1 MDNTQIAMSHL
12 AKKHRIETAV
22 LDLSFDEQ
30 SMADGFQQQAHTY
43 VLHTLLPAIDRVF
56 EQHQQG
62 WEICID
68 RLEIDLGE
76 LDGRDYL
83 SQLETKLV
91 AALSE
96 KMMELNSS
104 SSGLAVVTS
113 SEQPDGI
120 IKEISFRKLSSE
132 ESDWQQLCYF
142 LNRGQL
148 PWSSPFATGK
158 LTSQGWQDWLVV
170 TLFKNIKPLTT
181 LLNRSPYLDSLLS
194 RLVLQLSIEKSIEL
208 ILKLA
213 QPSRIKQV
221 RYLFKLMFNYGDDA
235 ASSALEKRLYANGAL
250 LNSATNNEKLFFIRA
265 LFKALLTGST
275 RQSADAVEPINEW
288 FPALVDIGQRYL
300 SDELKPEFSAQFND
314 TNYQKQQDKSS
325 RTLLVSALLIKA
337 ILSGDIDQLQ
347 SVWHL
352 AVGEYR
358 TEFLKLVIH
367 LGQQAE
373 VRYRLSKALSESMWQ
388 QLLELIEPT
397 ESDFIRRISL
407 LFKPVKERAV
417 DMSSASVKTLSD
429 SQSKQQFWLFTLT
442 YLLVE
447 RGSQFNRKSYLQSM
461 LRQNA
466 SHHNISQM
474 QLHQLLLQTLESL
487 PMESALKRNM
497 HVLLSQLQGELAD
510 HNLDEKLK
518 VASHEVKLTAE
529 QIALEDIAT
538 ALNLG
543 RYDRLK
549 LHWSHYVSAYP
560 DALITS
566 LYLYGHQP
574 ICVTAIVTHFTLAML
589 RDTLG
594 LLAPK
599 ERQFIQPLIE
609 QTPLQLKKVEMAKP
623 IEQRELTKQ
632 LWEFTFSYLL
642 VERGSNFNN
651 LSYLGYITHKI
662 AAHNN
667 LDHQEFVHHL
677 ASAFYSLEAPSE
689 MQKQLLLL
697 LAELL
702 LEPVINLK
710 QTESSSSSVELAQA
724 PVNITDKTRQQYRQF
739 ILALTAGD
747 ATRIEQVIK
756 DLDNS
761 DRAFVIRVLH
771 YFLKPANRYTSPQGL
786 MTRAQDAIDRYLL
799 ALPRSTLTALLQLLY
814 PTSQQW
820 LGSLVNSHSILCV
833 GLPSLNTFKAFDGN
847 GGIPSLQP
855 LISSMSLRRVMTFS
869 KQLQRHI
876 WREIWQSIGHSI
888 KEEAA
893 SGTEISELSEQ
904 LIMRVFSRVAEFRNC
919 TLTALLQAIELE
931 HQINGVGG
939 YLSELVTRQ
948 LKLILKDNDS
958 RAGIQ
963 QRYKQVSSNI
973 EIDSYLDVDALSAE
987 SQLQQLEHYQR
998 ISAGLTLVSQ
1008 HIFFAVNHAKQ
1019 MPEHELKVKLQQ
1031 VIYWLAELFQQEPV
1045 AALSWLK
1052 RVMFGS
1058 FQWQHIWRALA
1069 DIHLD
1074 ELFDSLRQ
1082 ILPVTSVN
1090 MLLSELRQHIG
1101 LSVGFNQIYR
1111 FSYTL
1116 TQQSERSHHLPV
1128 ALANDVLLVND
1139 VPCYSS
1145 RNTKERVGLASNTK
1159 HVAKSVIPQPT
1170 ADKVA
1175 AISNQTGTKRAV
1187 SNQAERGPARMKPSV
1202 IASHQSPPKL
1212 VNLEAGKSVIAE
1224 QAIEVLSTEF
1234 ESLLVKLSQ
1243 ANSHHISAI
1252 LLSRFYPCLKA
1263 LMTSDAAT
1271 LKILLLNYLSSNEVA
1286 KLVFKHRPATECHE
1300 LLILLFSTRYLS
1312 LQKIIDLLALVSGSI
1327 RAATLDPLPQCLFII
1342 DYLLHHRQVNF
1353 SDVVTAYLTMLYDSR
1368 ASVSVI
1374 FSANNRFSSRE
1385 LFFTQIVRELKAAS
1399 STNLAPAQI
1408 KQCIKIIEF
1417 QNTKKSSVSKPNQR
1431 VVTNKNQSKPLS
1443 DKTQKQL
1450 TLVELERLI
1459 YGLSAQNTAEDLE
1472 TEGDEIHIANA
1483 GVVLA
1488 SPYISRLFS
1497 MLAYTESGQF
1507 IDEQAQ
1513 ERGAQLLQY
1522 MVTGQSEAGEY
1533 QLTLNKLLCG
1543 IKTAKPLRYSIEL
1556 SDQEKETADGLL
1568 VGIIDNWKTLG
1579 QTTPEGLRETFLQ
1592 RDGVLYREKEAWKL
1606 QIQTNAFDMLLDSL
1620 PWSFSVIKFPWME
1633 RVLHVEW
1640 R

>member
-1 MDNTQIAMSHL
+1 MDNTQIAMPYL
-12 AKKHRIETAV
+12 AKKHRIENAV
-22 LDLSFDEQ
+22 LDLSFDGQ
-30 SMADGFQQQAHTY
+30 SMADGFQQQAHSY
-43 VLHTLLPAIDRVF
+43 VLHTLLPAINRVF
-56 EQHQQG
+56 EQHQQQG

-91 AALSE
+91 TALSD

-104 SSGLAVVTS
+104 SSGLTVVTL

-120 IKEISFRKLSSE
+120 IKDISFRKLSSE

-158 LTSQGWQDWLVV
+158 LTSHGWQDWLVA
-170 TLFKNIKPLTT
+170 TLFRNIKPLIA
-181 LLNRSPYLDSLLS
+181 LLNRSPYLDNLLS

-265 LFKALLTGST
+265 LFKALLAGST

-288 FPALVDIGQRYL
+288 FPELVDIGQCYL
-300 SDELKPEFSAQFND
+300 SDELKPEFFAHFND
-314 TNYQKQQDKSS
+314 VKHQEQQEKSS

-337 ILSGDIDQLQ
+337 IISGDIDQLQ

-352 AVGEYR
+352 AIGEYR
-358 TEFLKLVIH
+358 PEFLKLVTH

-407 LFKPVKERAV
+407 LFKPAKERAV

-429 SQSKQQFWLFTLT
+429 TQSKQQFWLFTLT

-466 SHHNISQM
+466 SHHNINQM

-518 VASHEVKLTAE
+518 IASYEVKLTAE

-574 ICVTAIVTHFTLAML
+574 ICVTAIVTHFTLTML

-609 QTPLQLKKVEMAKP
+609 QTPLQLKQVEMAKP

-667 LDHQEFVHHL
+667 LDHQDFVHHL

-710 QTESSSSSVELAQA
+710 QTESSLSPVELAQA

-747 ATRIEQVIK
+747 ATCIEQVIK

-771 YFLKPANRYTSPQGL
+771 YFLKPANRYTSSQGL
-786 MTRAQDAIDRYLL
+786 MTSAQDAIGRYLL
-799 ALPRSTLTALLQLLY
+799 ALPESTLTALLQLLY
-814 PTSQQW
+814 PKSQQW
-820 LGSLVNSHSILCV
+820 LGALINSHSILCV
-833 GLPSLNTFKAFDGN
+833 GLPSLNTFRVFDRAEGK
-847 GGIPSLQP
+847 PSLQP
-855 LISSMSLRRVMTFS
+855 LISSMSLRRVMIFS
-869 KQLQRHI
+869 KQLQGYI
-876 WREIWQSIGHSI
+876 WREIWQSVGHSI

-931 HQINGVGG
+931 YQIHGVGG
-939 YLSELVTRQ
+939 CLSELVTRQ
-948 LKLILKDNDS
+948 LKLTLKDNDT

-963 QRYKQVSSNI
+963 QRYKQASSNI
-973 EIDSYLDVDALSAE
+973 EIDSHLDVDELSAE
-987 SQLQQLEHYQR
+987 SQLQKLEHYQR
-998 ISAGLTLVSQ
+998 ITADLTLVSQ
-1008 HIFFAVNHAKQ
+1008 HVFCAVNNAKQ
-1019 MPEHELKVKLQQ
+1019 MPEHEMKVKLQQ
-1031 VIYWLAELFQQEPV
+1031 VIYWLAELFRQEPV

-1058 FQWQHIWRALA
+1058 FQWLHIWRTLA

-1074 ELFDSLRQ
+1074 ELIDSLRQ
-1082 ILPVTSVN
+1082 ILPVTSLN
-1090 MLLSELRQHIG
+1090 MLTSELRQRIG
-1101 LSVGFNQIYR
+1101 LSVGFNQVYR

-1128 ALANDVLLVND
+1128 TLANGVLQVND
-1139 VPCYSS
+1139 FPCYLS
-1145 RNTKERVGLASNTK
+1145 RNTKEQVGPASNTK
-1159 HVAKSVIPQPT
+1159 YVAKSIIPQT
-1170 ADKVA
+1170 TEDKVA
-1175 AISNQTGTKRAV
+1175 AISNQ
-1187 SNQAERGPARMKPSV
+1187 AERDSARMKLSV

-1212 VNLEAGKSVIAE
+1212 AVPEVGKSVTAE

-1243 ANSHHISAI
+1243 ANSQNISAS
-1252 LLSRFYPCLKA
+1252 LLARFNYCLKA
-1263 LMTSDAAT
+1263 LMSSDAAR

-1286 KLVFKHRPATECHE
+1286 KVLFKHRPATECHE

-1312 LQKIIDLLALVSGSI
+1312 LQKIIDLLALVSGSV
-1327 RAATLDPLPQCLFII
+1327 RAATLAPLPQCLFMI
-1342 DYLLHHRQVNF
+1342 DYLLRHRQIEL
-1353 SDVVTAYLTMLYDSR
+1353 SDFVTAYLTKLYDSAVS
-1368 ASVSVI
+1368 ASII
-1374 FSANNRFSSRE
+1374 FSANNRFNSRE
-1385 LFFTQIVRELKAAS
+1385 LFFAQLVRELKAVT

-1408 KQCIKIIEF
+1408 KKCIKIIEN
-1417 QNTKKSSVSKPNQR
+1417 QSAKQAPVSKPSQP

-1443 DKTQKQL
+1443 GKTKREL
-1450 TLVELERLI
+1450 SLVELERLI
-1459 YGLSAQNTAEDLE
+1459 YGLPAQNTAEDLE
-1472 TEGDEIHIANA
+1472 NEGDKIHIGNA

-1513 ERGAQLLQY
+1513 ERGVLLLQY
-1522 MVTGQSEAGEY
+1522 MVSGQSEAGEY

-1556 SDQEKETADGLL
+1556 SDKEKETADGLL